1 MGDLSGESYMV
12 WSAMP
17 ATFQLPTQWPAASDP
32 AAADRLIERFAELG
46 RTEARL
52 AQRPAIRAI
61 LSALGGNSPYLSDL
75 AVREP
80 AALRALV
87 AHGPRRV
94 VDDALAALSALP
106 IHSRRD
112 QTMAALRRAK
122 RVVAL
127 ATAVA
132 DLGGIW
138 RLEQVTAALS
148 DLAEA
153 ALTRAVAFLLRAAHE
168 AGELRLPEPGNPGPG
183 GGFTV
188 LGMGKLGARELNYS
202 SDIDLVLLYDPAA
215 AIYTERTEGDAKAG
229 FAARFARSLVSLM
242 ETRDAGGYVFRTDLR
257 LRPDP
262 AATPPAIA
270 ITNAITYYESMGLNW
285 ERAAMIKAR
294 PVAGDLAL
302 GTAFLE
308 AIRPFIWRRGLDFSA
323 VADIHA
329 MKQRIDAN
337 RPLKPLPPPSKP
349 LPQSGVGPRSG
360 PTRREARGEGAA
372 NAKAPLSPS
381 NTSESSPPPRSPA
394 PVPPRLVRSTTQ
406 PTPPAPSAEEFS
418 IAGHNVKLGAGGIRE
433 IEFLVQT
440 LQLVWG
446 GRDPG
451 LRTRGT
457 LDALRLLVRA
467 GHIPRRAADELDAA
481 YRFLRQVEHRLQ
493 MVADRQTHTLPENPN
508 ELARI
513 ATFMGFPS
521 TDAFAAGLLDRLAR
535 VRSHYAEVF
544 ERVPQAL
551 EGQSTATPALD
562 FGEEEVP
569 EATLTALRDMG
580 FAEPGRIVTA
590 VAGWKAGHVRALR
603 SERARTLMD
612 LMLPV
617 LLAALAAQPHPDAA
631 FSRFDVFIARQPAG
645 VQLLSLFQS
654 NPQLLDRV
662 AAILGAAPSLADY
675 LAQHPAALEG
685 LLSPQEDELPARLL
699 RNRLHDARLLE
710 DTIGIIRRTVKEL
723 DFSISVATMDGQL
736 DADAAGERRSALAD
750 AALAALLS
758 PVMADFSARFGT
770 VRGGAMAV
778 VLLGKGGG
786 REMMAGSDLDL
797 MLIYAHPQDETES
810 HGARAMPASQ
820 WFIRAA
826 HTVVAALTAPGAD
839 GQLYAVD
846 MRLRPSGNKGPVAV
860 SLESFRRYHAESAW
874 TWERMALT
882 RARVVA
888 GPPALRRP
896 VQQAIS
902 EALAAAGEPAKITAD
917 AAAMRARMRRDLPPE
932 GPWDVKQR
940 PGGLVDIEFI
950 AQTLQLVA
958 ARDDPSVCSPNTCE
972 ALRRLAAAGRLN
984 GDDAALL
991 TRADRVWRTVQGMLR
1006 IMVGKGN
1013 PEELPETTL
1022 RPLLRAV
1029 TSAGLAATDLAGLRA
1044 GLDEQATAVSEIFRR
1059 MIGEGGT

>member
-1 MGDLSGESYMV
+1 MV

-17 ATFQLPTQWPAASDP
+17 ASFQLPVQWPAAYDVP
-32 AAADRLIERFAELG
+32 AADRLIERFAELG

-52 AQRPAIRAI
+52 AERPAVRAM
-61 LSALGGNSPYLSDL
+61 LAALGGNSPYLSDL

-80 AALRALV
+80 AALRSLV
-87 AHGPRRV
+87 AHRPQRV
-94 VDDALAALSALP
+94 VDDALAMLAAVP
-106 IHSRRD
+106 IDSRREHV
-112 QTMAALRRAK
+112 MAALRRAK

-127 ATAVA
+127 TTAVG

-153 ALTRAVAFLLRAAHE
+153 ALTLAVAYLLRAAHD

-202 SDIDLVLLYDPAA
+202 SDVDLVLLYDPAA
-215 AIYTERTEGDAKAG
+215 PIYTERTEGDARAG
-229 FAARFARSLVSLM
+229 FAARFARGLVSLM
-242 ETRDAGGYVFRTDLR
+242 ETRDADGYVFRTDLR

-262 AATPPAIA
+262 AATPPAVA
-270 ITNAITYYESMGLNW
+270 INNAITYYESMGLNW

-302 GTAFLE
+302 GAAFLE
-308 AIRPFIWRRGLDFSA
+308 AIRPFVWRRGLDFSA

-337 RPLKPLPPPSKP
+337 QPLPPPAKP
-349 LPQSGVGPRSG
+349 LAQRRGGARSG
-360 PTRREARGEGAA
+360 PAWRDAPGEGAA
-372 NAKAPLSPS
+372 AVKTLSFSVPGKRES
-381 NTSESSPPPRSPA
+381 GVLSRSSP
-394 PVPPRLVRSTTQ
+394 VPS
-406 PTPPAPSAEEFS
+406 APSVDPLRGSTPGTQTPRAAEVS

-467 GHIPRRAADELDAA
+467 GHMPRRAADELDAA

-493 MVADRQTHTLPENPN
+493 MVADRQVHSLPDNPHD
-508 ELARI
+508 LARI

-521 TDAFAAGLLDRLAR
+521 VDAFADALLNRLAR
-535 VRSHYAEVF
+535 VRSRYAEVF
-544 ERVPQAL
+544 ERVPQTL
-551 EGQSTATPALD
+551 EEQACDTPSLD
-562 FGEEEVP
+562 FGGEEVP
-569 EATLTALRDMG
+569 EETIASLRNMG
-580 FAEPGRIVTA
+580 FVEPARIVAA

-603 SERARTLMD
+603 SERARALMD

-617 LLAALAAQPHPDAA
+617 LLAALAAQPHPDTA
-631 FSRFDVFIARQPAG
+631 FARFDAFIARQPAG
-645 VQLLSLFQS
+645 VQLLSLFQR

-685 LLSPQEDELPARLL
+685 LLLPQEDEPPARML
-699 RNRLHDARLLE
+699 RNRLRDARQLE
-710 DTIGIIRRTVKEL
+710 DTIGIIRRSVKEV
-723 DFSISVATMDGQL
+723 DFSLAVATMEGRL
-736 DADAAGERRSALAD
+736 DADGAGERRSALAD
-750 AALAALLS
+750 AALATLLP
-758 PVMADFSARFGT
+758 PVLADFSARFGT

-778 VLLGKGGG
+778 VLLGKAGG

-797 MLIYAHPQDETES
+797 MLVYAHPQDETES
-810 HGARAMPASQ
+810 RGARAMPASQ

-826 HTVVAALTAPGAD
+826 HSFVAAVTAPGAD

-888 GPPALRRP
+888 GPLPLRRL
-896 VQQAIS
+896 VQDAIS
-902 EALAAAGEPAKITAD
+902 EALAAAGDPAKIRAD
-917 AAAMRARMRRDLPPE
+917 AAAMRARMRRDHPPE
-932 GPWDVKQR
+932 GPWDVKHR

-950 AQTLQLVA
+950 AQMLQLCA
-958 ARDDPSVCSPNTCE
+958 ARDDAAVCNPNTCE
-972 ALRRLAAAGRLN
+972 ALHRLAEAGQLKAE
-984 GDDAALL
+984 DAALL

-1006 IMVGKGN
+1006 IMVGKGD
-1013 PEELPETTL
+1013 PKELPEPGL
-1022 RPLLRAV
+1022 RPLLRA
-1029 TSAGLAATDLAGLRA
+1029 TAKAGVVATDLAGLSA
-1044 GLDEQATAVSEIFRR
+1044 GLDEQAAAVSEVFRR
-1059 MIGEGGT
+1059 MVGEGA